1 MFEFNNKQKN
11 FIESLYNGFYDNEN
25 YIYMENGNLIIESVY
40 GDKQE
45 WKPEKL
51 QQAINDN
58 SGETRK
64 VLLKLNGFGEINFK

>member
-11 FIESLYNGFYDNEN
+11 YIESLYNGFYDNEN
-25 YIYMENGNLIIESVY
+25 YIYMENGNLIIESVC

>member
-58 SGETRK
+58 LGETRK
-64 VLLKLNGFGEINFK
+64 VLLKLSGFGEINFK